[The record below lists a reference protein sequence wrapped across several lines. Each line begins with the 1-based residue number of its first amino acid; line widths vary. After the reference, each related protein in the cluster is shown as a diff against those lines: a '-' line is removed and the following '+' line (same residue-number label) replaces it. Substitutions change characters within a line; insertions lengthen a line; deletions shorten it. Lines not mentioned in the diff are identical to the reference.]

1 MIELEKISNGEENL
15 NLPKSH
21 QLELIIIKNFLLAL
35 FSEGKNLEVNDEHG
49 CILGEAGESLWHCG
63 SESLPAE

>member
-35 FSEGKNLEVNDEHG
+35 FSEGKNLEVNDEHR

-63 SESLPAE
+63 SGSLPAE